1 MLAVVKE
8 PHTEIR
14 LSGVGA
20 LSVLESLK
28 AIYKTVTVKE
38 ENDDDELIDSEQ
50 SEWFKKM
57 EKAATPGMALRVYR
71 RNAGLTQEE
80 LEKKTGILKE
90 NLSSMENDKRTIGK
104 SSAKKL
110 AEVFGCDYQR
120 FL

>member
-38 ENDDDELIDSEQ
+38 ENDDELIDSEQ

-57 EKAATPGMALRVYR
+57 DKAATPGMALRVYR
-71 RNAGLTQEE
+71 NNAGLTQDE
-80 LEKKTGILKE
+80 LGKKTGILKA
-90 NLSSMENDKRTIGK
+90 NLSGMENDKRPIGK

-110 AEVFGCDYQR
+110 AEVFECDYQR

>member
-1 MLAVVKE
+1 MLAVVKQ

-20 LSVLESLK
+20 QSVLESLK
-28 AIYKTVTVKE
+28 AIYKNVTVE
-38 ENDDDELIDSEQ
+38 EDDDDLENSDQ

-57 EKAATPGMALRVYR
+57 DKAATPGMALRVYR

-80 LEKKTGILKE
+80 LEKKTGILKA
-90 NLSSMENDKRTIGK
+90 NLSGMENDKRPIGK

-110 AEVFGCDYQR
+110 AEVFACDYQR

>member
-20 LSVLESLK
+20 QSVLESLK
-28 AIYKTVTVKE
+28 AIYKNVTVE
-38 ENDDDELIDSEQ
+38 DDADDVPVNSDQ

-57 EKAATPGMALRVYR
+57 DKAATPGMALRVYR

-80 LEKKTGILKE
+80 LEKKTGILKA
-90 NLSSMENDKRTIGK
+90 NLSGMENDKRPIGK

-110 AEVFGCDYQR
+110 AVVFECDYQR